1 MLINLIV
8 DLIIGAVSG
17 WLITTLMHMDS
28 SNMIFNCC
36 LGLFGGIVGG
46 FLGGLLGLGANGLI
60 GSIIFSVHGG
70 CLAVWAYRKWIKN

>member
-36 LGLFGGIVGG
+36 LGLFGRNCRRIPGRTARARCQRPDRQYHLLSPRRLPGSM
-46 FLGGLLGLGANGLI
+46 GLPQMD
-60 GSIIFSVHGG
+60 
-70 CLAVWAYRKWIKN
+70 